1 MSRLLDDRCVG
12 MLLGLLLFN
21 NCYSGF
27 RVRDAKVWSN
37 PSFFYF
43 LEEF

>member
-21 NCYSGF
+21 DCDSGS
-27 RVRDAKVWSN
+27 RVRNTQVWSIQ
-37 PSFFYF
+37 SFFYF